1 LVERHGRLRHSH
13 QPDATSFARRG
24 IDLEI
29 TTRTAARW
37 QEWVET
43 GTADNPSGYS
53 ASNWDA
59 NP

>member
-1 LVERHGRLRHSH
+1 VERHGRLRHSH

-53 ASNWDA
+53 ASN
-59 NP
+59 